1 MNRFKNER
9 ILMDISEENHN
20 LIIQSKIFHGVNI
33 EDLKH
38 LVDACDVFTLL
49 SEQTLITENTKN
61 EFFHIILT
69 GSMRVYLD
77 SEICEQFIS
86 LFPGDCVGELSIFDG
101 ANTSATVV
109 AQTDSTL
116 LRIQEET
123 LWRLVRASH
132 SFSRNLLYV
141 LTKRLRDDNVAII
154 NGLRQ
159 QQELQNL
166 ANIDG
171 LTGLYNRRWMNEFF
185 KRQIGRALTDN
196 KPLALILA
204 DLDNFKTIND
214 NCGHLVGDEVLFAV
228 ASVLRQQI
236 RPADLLAR
244 YGGEEF
250 AIILPDTSPIQAKL
264 IAERIR
270 TSIESTSIEFNN
282 NLNINITISLG
293 VTNLMLGDDI
303 NNLLTRADYALY
315 QAKANGRNR
324 VEIN

>member
-1 MNRFKNER
+1 
-9 ILMDISEENHN
+9 L
-20 LIIQSKIFHGVNI
+20 
-33 EDLKH
+33 
-38 LVDACDVFTLL
+38 
-49 SEQTLITENTKN
+49 
-61 EFFHIILT
+61 
-69 GSMRVYLD
+69 
-77 SEICEQFIS
+77 
-86 LFPGDCVGELSIFDG
+86 
-101 ANTSATVV
+101 
-109 AQTDSTL
+109 
-116 LRIQEET
+116 
-123 LWRLVRASH
+123 RLVRASH

>member
-1 MNRFKNER
+1 
-9 ILMDISEENHN
+9 MDISEENHN